1 MNIILTNG
9 VALTPLTLTGAKR
22 NVQGA
27 TRDVL
32 SFTFPANTSMD
43 ELNNLFTPEN
53 CETITIVETMLIPET
68 GVAYENQYQHVGYVI
83 RDNIKR
89 EFIMVRPETSES
101 AAVYEERIIVSMAQR
116 TYMETQLASL
126 IETID
131 VLVLENLLEE
141 ATE

>member
-1 MNIILTNG
+1 MNIILING
-9 VALTPLTLTGAKR
+9 VTLTPLTLTGAKR

-53 CETITIVETMLIPET
+53 CETITIIETILIPET
-68 GVAYENQYQHVGYVI
+68 GAAYENQYQHVGYVI
-83 RDNIKR
+83 RDSIRR
-89 EFIMVRPETSES
+89 ESVMVRPETSES
-101 AAVYEERIIVSMAQR
+101 AAVYEERITVSMAQR

-126 IETID
+126 TETID
-131 VLVLENLLEE
+131 ILVLENLLEE
-141 ATE
+141 VTE